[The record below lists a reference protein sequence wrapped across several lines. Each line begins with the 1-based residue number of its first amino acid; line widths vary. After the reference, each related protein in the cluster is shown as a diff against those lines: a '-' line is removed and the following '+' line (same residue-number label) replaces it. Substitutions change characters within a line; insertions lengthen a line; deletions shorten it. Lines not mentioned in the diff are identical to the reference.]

1 LHRVVHRPQA
11 NDYDSPAVPD
21 VLIYAD
27 TIRSPEMRHEVA
39 IVVPDPFLYV
49 EHDGSRHTVSTS
61 FEVAR
66 IAALPAGPQAH
77 ALEEFGFDELV
88 ASGIPREEVD
98 LAVAVNACKALGVES
113 AAVPPSFPL
122 ALAERLREAGVELRV
137 DRDTFSTRRRV
148 KSESQLAGIRR
159 AQRAAEA
166 GMDAARDLLR
176 RAHSNGNG
184 LVVDG
189 ESLTVERVKQA
200 MQRAFLAHGVA
211 TDEFIVA
218 PGAQGAMGHE
228 MGHGPISAGV
238 PLVIDV
244 WPKDPE
250 TGCYADMTRT
260 YVVGDPPAEIVEYH
274 RLVKEALD
282 RSIAAT
288 RAGVPGIEVF
298 RLVCD
303 VFQAA
308 GYPTQLTKA
317 PGEVLESG
325 FFHGLGHGVG
335 LEVHEPPW
343 LGRAPGELVAG
354 DVVTLEPGLYR
365 QGFGGVRLEDLVL
378 VTDEGAENLTD
389 YPYDL
394 EP

>member
-1 LHRVVHRPQA
+1 M
-11 NDYDSPAVPD
+11 PD

-27 TIRSPEMRHEVA
+27 SIRSPAMRHEVP
-39 IVVPDPFLYV
+39 IPVPDPFLYV
-49 EHDGSRHTVSTS
+49 ERDGSRHTVSTA

-66 IAALPAGPQAH
+66 IAAVPDGPEAH
-77 ALEEFGFDELV
+77 PLEEFGFDELI
-88 ASGIPREEVD
+88 ASGLPREEVD
-98 LAVAVNACKALGVES
+98 LAVAVQACATLGVHD
-113 AAVPPSFPL
+113 AVVPMDFPL
-122 ALAERLREAGVELRV
+122 GLAERLSAAEIRV
-137 DRDTFSTRRRV
+137 RPDLETFAARRRV
-148 KSESQLAGIRR
+148 KSESQLAGVRR

-166 GMDAARDLLR
+166 GMDAARELLR
-176 RAHSNGNG
+176 RAESKGNG

-189 ESLTVERVKQA
+189 DPLTVERIKQA
-200 MQRAFLAHGVA
+200 MQTAFLAHGA
-211 TDEFIVA
+211 LADEFIVA

-228 MGHGPISAGV
+228 MGHGPIAAGV
-238 PLVIDV
+238 PLVVDV
-244 WPKDPE
+244 WPRDPE

-260 YVVGDPPAEIVEYH
+260 YVVGEPPAEIIEYH
-274 RLVKEALD
+274 RVVREALE
-282 RSIAAT
+282 RSLAAT
-288 RAGVPGIEVF
+288 RAGVAGREVF
-298 RLVCD
+298 RLVCE
-303 VFQAA
+303 VFQDA

-317 PGEVLESG
+317 PGEVLENG

-378 VTDEGAENLTD
+378 VTEDGAENLTD

-394 EP
+394 AP